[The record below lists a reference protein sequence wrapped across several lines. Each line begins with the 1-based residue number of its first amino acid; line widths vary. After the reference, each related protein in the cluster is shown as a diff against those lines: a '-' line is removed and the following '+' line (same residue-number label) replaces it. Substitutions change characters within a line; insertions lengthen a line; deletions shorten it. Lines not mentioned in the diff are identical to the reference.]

1 MKKNL
6 QKLDPCKRVL
16 EIEIHPEEI
25 LSIEEE
31 VYNDIQKVAVIAGF
45 RKGKAPLAMVRQS
58 YQKQAEKEIIQRS
71 IPRFY
76 QKAVAEERLSPIIL
90 PEIYDVDWQLGKP
103 LVFKARFDVEPDVRL
118 KSYKG
123 LKVNKK
129 KIEIKDEEL
138 DKVLMNL
145 QEKHAEL
152 AVVEPRP
159 LKKGDFILCDYKSW
173 VGEKNLEAKENVWLS
188 LEESANLAGFV
199 ESLWG
204 ANAGET
210 KRLGFDLPQ
219 DFPDKDL
226 QGKKLEM
233 EVRIKEI
240 KEKRLPVL
248 DDAFARTAGKFNTLA
263 ELKAGIKQDLLS
275 LKEIQSRKELEAKVL
290 DMLVEAN
297 KFAIPVSLVDKYRAS
312 LENRFRQD
320 LLRKGVGEEDVEKS
334 AELIRKRAKEEA
346 DRQVKAYFLLDK
358 IAQKEKIE
366 VSDEELDRH
375 IQRLAGDLK
384 QDFDKVKR
392 NLAEKRLLEELRLE
406 LREEKVVDF
415 LLKNAQIVEE

>member
-58 YQKQAEKEIIQRS
+58 YQKQAEKEILQRS
-71 IPRFY
+71 IPQFY
-76 QKAVAEERLSPIIL
+76 QKAVAEERLSPIVP
-90 PEIYDVDWQLGKP
+90 PEIYDVDWQSGKP

-173 VGEKNLEAKENVWLS
+173 VGEKILETKENVWLS
-188 LEESANLAGFV
+188 LEESANLTGFA

-263 ELKAGIKQDLLS
+263 ELKAGIKRDLLS
-275 LKEIQSRKELEAKVL
+275 LKEIQSKKELEVKVL

-297 KFAIPVSLVDKYRAS
+297 KFDIPASLVDKYRAS

-320 LLRKGVGEEDVEKS
+320 LLRKGVGEEDIEKS

-346 DRQVKAYFLLDK
+346 DRQVRVYFLLDK

-366 VSDEELDRH
+366 VSDEEIDRH